1 MERVGSYPLRHG
13 TKVDGRL
20 LSELFTQ
27 LHFEVMHWL
36 DCTAMVGVS
45 FICSLW
51 IFVLCFKR
59 FNFNIFTFLLKCD
72 GNFMYVIYL

>member
-51 IFVLCFKR
+51 IFVLYVS
-59 FNFNIFTFLLKCD
+59 NDLT
-72 GNFMYVIYL
+72 VIYLLFY

>member
-1 MERVGSYPLRHG
+1 MERVGSYPVRHG

-45 FICSLW
+45 LSVHCG
-51 IFVLCFKR
+51 
-59 FNFNIFTFLLKCD
+59 FLYYM
-72 GNFMYVIYL
+72 FQTI